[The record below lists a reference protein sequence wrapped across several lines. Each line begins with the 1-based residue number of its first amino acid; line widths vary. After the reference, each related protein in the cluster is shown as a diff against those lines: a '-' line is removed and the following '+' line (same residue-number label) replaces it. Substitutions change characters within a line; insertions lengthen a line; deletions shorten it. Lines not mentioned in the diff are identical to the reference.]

1 MLTLEQQHNKDFLP
15 RYEDPGQWED
25 NTPDLLDYERMI
37 EHLEEYGQPVIQSS
51 YYFIRSH
58 EKGYSLCR
66 IMTAGNLFS
75 CEHVDHEEYGISD
88 EDLEFA
94 AGTPGEAFP
103 FEGYF
108 PVSAL
113 IITKLEAILV

>member
-1 MLTLEQQHNKDFLP
+1 MLTLEQQDNKDLLP
-15 RYEDPGQWED
+15 RYEYPGQLEE
-25 NTPDLLDYERMI
+25 NIPDLLDYERMI

-51 YYFIRSH
+51 YYFIRFH
-58 EKGYSLCR
+58 QGEYSLHR
-66 IMTAGNLFS
+66 IMTAGNLYS
-75 CEHVDHEEYGISD
+75 CGQVDHDEYGISD

-108 PVSAL
+108 PVSGL
-113 IITKLEAILV
+113 IITKLEAILG